1 MEIPKNGNQR
11 GRNRGFFC
19 MIEAYK
25 KAYNSCEID
34 GTSNMQFNDIL
45 TEKDI

>member
-1 MEIPKNGNQR
+1 
-11 GRNRGFFC
+11 

-34 GTSNMQFNDIL
+34 EQATWKINDIL
-45 TEKDI
+45 TEDYLTPANIHSMMYKER